1 MSDDIHDDNLY
12 DIREVRDQRDD
23 LFEEQS
29 IIPKMPKSISNSI
42 NLIMTDIKTLARNDT
57 NNFQKYN
64 YASIDQFLMAVNPLC
79 AKHGLIIN
87 VDEEDMK
94 IMKTND
100 KSAWV
105 HIVYKFILSHQSGD
119 TWNYPLR
126 RNMILQIT
134 GGQSIGAAMSY
145 VLKGFMRSLFQI
157 ATGEKNELD
166 GQKDGDDLNN
176 HNQKF
181 TQTESKP
188 KDTKHNQQ
196 RRKY

>member
-12 DIREVRDQRDD
+12 DIREVREQRED

-29 IIPKMPKSISNSI
+29 IIPKMPKTISNSI

-57 NNFQKYN
+57 NNYQKYN

-87 VDEEDMK
+87 VDEEDMR
-94 IMKTND
+94 IMKTSD

-105 HIVYKFILSHQSGD
+105 HIIYKFILSHQSGD

-166 GQKDGDDLNN
+166 GKADGDDLDN
-176 HNQKF
+176 HNQTF
-181 TQTESKP
+181 TQSQVKS

>member
-12 DIREVRDQRDD
+12 DIREVREQRED

-42 NLIMTDIKTLARNDT
+42 NLIMNDVETLPKADT
-57 NNFQKYN
+57 NTYQKYN
-64 YASIDQFLMAVNPLC
+64 YASIDQFLKAVNPLC

-166 GQKDGDDLNN
+166 GKVDGDDLDN
-176 HNQKF
+176 HNQTF
-181 TQTESKP
+181 SKP
-188 KDTKHNQQ
+188 ESEKKDTKHNQQ

>member
-12 DIREVRDQRDD
+12 DIREVREQRED

-42 NLIMTDIKTLARNDT
+42 NSIMNDVETLPKADT
-57 NNFQKYN
+57 NTYQRYN
-64 YASIDQFLMAVNPLC
+64 YASIDQFLKAVNPLC

-94 IMKTND
+94 IVKNND

-105 HIVYKFILSHQSGD
+105 HLVYKFILSHQNGD

-134 GGQSIGAAMSY
+134 GGQSIGAGMSY
-145 VLKGFMRSLFQI
+145 ALKGFMRSLFQI
-157 ATGEKNELD
+157 STGEKNER
-166 GQKDGDDLNN
+166 G
-176 HNQKF
+176 
-181 TQTESKP
+181 
-188 KDTKHNQQ
+188 
-196 RRKY
+196 YIYI

>member
-12 DIREVRDQRDD
+12 DIREVREQRED

-42 NLIMTDIKTLARNDT
+42 NSIMNDVETLPKADT
-57 NNFQKYN
+57 NTYQRYN
-64 YASIDQFLMAVNPLC
+64 YASIDQFLKAVNPLC

-134 GGQSIGAAMSY
+134 GGQSIGAARSY

-166 GQKDGDDLNN
+166 GQKDGDDLDN
-176 HNQKF
+176 HNQTF
-181 TQTESKP
+181 SKP
-188 KDTKHNQQ
+188 ESEKKDTKHNQQ

>member
-12 DIREVRDQRDD
+12 DIRDAREQRDD

-42 NLIMTDIKTLARNDT
+42 NKIMNDVETLPKADT
-57 NNFQKYN
+57 NTYQRYN
-64 YASIDQFLMAVNPLC
+64 YASIDQFLKAVNPLC

-94 IMKTND
+94 IVKNND

-105 HIVYKFILSHQSGD
+105 HLVYKFILSHQNGD

-134 GGQSIGAAMSY
+134 GGQSIGAGMSY
-145 VLKGFMRSLFQI
+145 ALKGFMRSLFQI
-157 ATGEKNELD
+157 STGEKNELD
-166 GQKDGDDLNN
+166 GKMDGDDLDN
-176 HNQKF
+176 HNQTF
-181 TQTESKP
+181 SKP
-188 KDTKHNQQ
+188 EIEKKDTKHNQQ